1 MENPIKLI
9 HKFNKE
15 AGFLKKPHNPWL
27 EASYQI
33 EEALE
38 GFNVPFI
45 AWRLGFSP
53 EEEPN
58 MDAKLLARYVL
69 GETAKDTV
77 ISEVDS
83 LDKACDAVIFAVGSM
98 AKLGLTPHEI
108 TQALNVVMQAN
119 NAKLKNVKYDN
130 EGKLVKGDNFEGPEK
145 KLQEILDN
153 RTDKVFFN

>member
-1 MENPIKLI
+1 MENPIKQI
-9 HKFNKE
+9 VKFNE
-15 AGFLKKPHNPWL
+15 AAGFLGKGHNPWL
-27 EASYQI
+27 EACFQI

-45 AWRLGFSP
+45 GWRLGFSP
-53 EEEPN
+53 EEAPDL
-58 MDAKLLARYVL
+58 DAKTLSRYVL

-98 AKLGLTPHEI
+98 AKLGLSVNQI

-119 NAKLKNVKYDN
+119 NAKLKNPKFDE
-130 EGKLVKGDNFEGPEK
+130 EGKLIKNVTFEGPEK
-145 KLQEILDN
+145 KLQEILDK
-153 RTDKVFFN
+153 R

>member
-1 MENPIKLI
+1 MENPIKQI
-9 HKFNKE
+9 YKFNKE
-15 AGFLKKPHNPWL
+15 AGFLGKGHNPWL
-27 EASYQI
+27 EAAFQI

-38 GFNVPFI
+38 GFNLPFI

-53 EEEPN
+53 EEVPN
-58 MDAKLLARYVL
+58 MDAKLLSRYVL
-69 GETAKDTV
+69 GETSKDTV

-98 AKLGLTPHEI
+98 AKLGLSVNQI

-119 NAKLKNVKYDN
+119 NAKLKNATYDH
-130 EGKLVKGDNFEGPEK
+130 EGKLLKAATFEGPEA

-153 RTDKVFFN
+153 RQPLV